1 MNNVTHTAESRK
13 PAGFWK
19 TSTHVALCWLLLW
32 SQLSQA
38 ALTDLSSVPLAS
50 STSAQVKPNIM
61 YLMDTSG
68 SMAWS
73 HMPDDEETNIAKVG
87 YKNNLCNTMYY
98 NPNSNYTLPK
108 KADGTNYPTPSF
120 TGAYYDGYVNTATT
134 VNLSTSFRAY
144 DSTTLSGSSNDTAQ
158 AAYYYKYT
166 GGQKLVWHGTP
177 CTQTIGTS
185 PFAASGQSAPASATD
200 TLAPPA
206 PTFTLT
212 NVGASAGSLYTA
224 GLAGN
229 YKYQITAFNNIGESA
244 PSALSSAVAIAAGQG
259 VQIVITD
266 NGGSVPATGYRIYRT
281 AAGGSTTT
289 SIYSVE
295 RAFVNSVPQA
305 TTTMV
310 DLNDPGTWTK
320 VLVNSTSGIAGGDER
335 QNFANWYSY
344 YRTRIMMMKSAATRA
359 FIQLTDSYRVGFI
372 TISPGSPV
380 SSSKYL
386 KISDFD
392 SAQKT
397 SWFSTLT
404 SQGVANST
412 PNREALA
419 RVGRYFAGKTDG
431 INNGIT
437 DDPMQYSCQQN
448 FVILTTDGYWN
459 GNGGVDL
466 TGTAIG
472 NTDGSYSTTPPPA
485 WDGTSDGTSVV
496 TSKSNVYN
504 PNVTCT
510 PRQQRTQQVQ
520 KRTIQNTTS
529 TAQIRQS
536 TAQTLDTR
544 TQTMQARVQ
553 TMQTNTQTMQTNT
566 QTMDTRTQ
574 TLKTATQT
582 QKTATQTVQT
592 KTQTMKTAS
601 QTLKAATQTM
611 KTATQTMKT
620 ATQTMKTATQTM
632 KTATQTLMGSTA
644 TTNGTATMVFTSISS
659 GAVLTAI
666 TINGVNQL
674 NASITST
681 PTGGSAASATARKL
695 NMKNALVAAGL
706 KNGYTIVDSGTCT
719 GAGAPSP
726 YTSCASNTD
735 TYLKIMAPLGSGT
748 TISTLSFSTTVA
760 AITVPATFNNGGVVA
775 GTTTVTPAPADP
787 ATCVAGTV
795 ISGNTRTVTTCTA
808 GPNTF
813 ATAAVQPGT
822 CVAQTAAAGNSWTD
836 ITCAAGPNTFAT
848 AAVAAGTCLAQTAAA
863 GNSWTGI
870 TCTPGPNTLATA
882 AAQPG
887 TCSAQVGA
895 AGNAFTDITCTPG
908 PNTFA
913 IAAVAPGT
921 CLAQTAALGNSWT
934 AITCTPGPNTF
945 ASAAVAAGTCAAQTA
960 AAGNSFTDITC
971 TPGPNTLA
979 TAAAQP
985 GTCSAQLGAAGNS
998 FTDITCTPGP
1008 NTFATA
1014 AVAPGTCLAQTAA
1027 LANSWTNI
1035 TCTAGPNTFA
1045 SAAVQSTTCAAQT
1058 AAVGNGWTTITCT
1071 PGPNTFATAAV
1082 APGTCAAQTELAG
1095 NQWTA
1100 ITCTPGPNTQAATP
1114 ILASS
1119 CAATTAV
1126 VGNGWTTTT
1135 CTPGPNTFATTAV
1148 QPGTCSAQTAGSA
1161 NAFTDITCTPGP
1173 NTFATAA
1180 VQAGTCSAQ
1189 TAAVGNAWTDI
1200 VCTPGPNTQAATAV
1214 QTCGT
1219 QTGAAGNQWT
1229 SITCTPG
1236 PNTLATTAVQTCA
1249 PQTAAAGNAWTTI
1262 ACTPGPNTLA
1272 TTAVQTCGAQT
1283 AAAGNA
1289 WTTIA
1294 CTPGPNT
1301 QASTAV
1307 SSCSAVAAAAGNSWT
1322 ATTCTPGPNTQAAT
1336 GVSSCSPQ
1344 TAAAGNNWTT
1354 ITCTANNTTNVP
1366 VASCSPITA
1375 AAGNAWTTTTC
1386 NTVATGPT
1394 NIGTCAPIAAAAGNS
1409 FTATT
1414 CAVASDTDWVNVTT
1428 CAASNP
1434 GSGPTV
1440 TCQTADTGFVE
1451 VDTCTASSGS
1461 GRTVTC
1467 QNGTANAGRKIQ
1479 YTSTTTVA
1487 TTLLS
1492 GGAPVGSP
1500 ITTTTVGTPVDMTGF
1515 CYQTRSIP
1523 APPAAGVPGP
1533 STPPFPPSGCSAW
1546 PCTVVTNAPSGGS
1559 SGSLADVAAYYY
1571 NTDLRPTMTN
1581 NVPTSGTG
1589 NEADTAN
1596 WQHMTTFTMGLG
1608 LSGTLTY
1615 RSDYKTANVG
1625 DFEDVREVSKL
1636 WPVPV
1641 HDDPTALDDLW
1652 HAAVNGRGQFFSAA
1666 DPDSVVSGLL
1676 NALAGISARVASAAA
1691 AATSNL
1697 EPVAGDNFAYTAKYV
1712 TTKWTGELEAHE
1724 IDLTTGEVKT
1734 AIVWSAQSKLD
1745 AQTRNYCDNRTIYL
1759 FRSGATDNLTN
1770 FTWNTQACDTSGNP
1784 TGAAATG
1791 LNATEQAYFNSSK
1804 VALFSQFGT
1813 MTDGTGSP
1821 ATADQRT
1828 LAAGANMVNYVRG
1841 QRGYEGFVANDQSK
1855 LYRTRDNVLGDIVNA
1870 QPVYVKAPFAS
1881 YLDADYAAYKTAK
1894 STRTPMV
1901 FVAANDGMLHAFYAG
1916 TSTSDTIGGEEAW
1929 TFIPS
1934 MVLPNLYKL
1943 ADTNYSNNHQYSV
1956 DGTPS
1961 VGDIYDSTA
1970 GEWKTLLVAGLNG
1983 GGKGYYALDVTT
1995 PTAPKAMWEFKW
2007 SDTCYDNSNPAS
2019 RAATNG
2025 ADCHIGYTF
2034 SNPILTKARV
2044 KDTNS
2049 DGVIDA
2055 LDTAQWV
2062 VLVTSGYNNVNSP
2075 AKAGDGGGYLY
2086 VLDAATGKIYYKIA
2100 TNVGTAATPSGLN
2113 HINNWVENTLS
2124 DNFTVRVYGGDLLGN
2139 VWRFDINDTLAP
2151 SGREATKV
2159 AELCRGTCN
2168 GLNYQPITTRPELAE
2183 SGGSPM
2189 VFVATGSMLGSTD
2202 LSINTAQSIYGIV
2215 DPISTTP
2222 YVDLRA
2228 SLKPL
2233 TMAQVGSGS
2242 TATRTISC
2250 TGTSAQCNSNAG
2262 WYVDLPLTGERVNV
2276 DMKLQLGTLV
2286 VASNIPANDACSI
2299 GGTSWLNYFNYSTGE
2314 HVANSAGGKVAQ
2326 FLSNSLAVGLNIV
2339 RLPSGKTVVITTTS
2353 DAKQTTVGAP
2363 FDIPPP
2369 SGKRI
2374 SWREIT
2380 Q

>member
-1 MNNVTHTAESRK
+1 MNNATHTAELRK
-13 PAGFWK
+13 PASFWK

-73 HMPDDEETNIAKVG
+73 HMPDDEERHISRVG
-87 YKNNLCNTMYY
+87 YKNNICNSMYY
-98 NPNSNYTLPK
+98 NPNSTYTLPK

-134 VNLSTSFRAY
+134 VDLSASFRAY
-144 DSTTLSGSSNDTAQ
+144 DSSTLSGSSNDTAQ
-158 AAYYYKYT
+158 AAYYYTYS
-166 GGQKLVWHGTP
+166 GGQKLVWHGAP
-177 CTQTIGTS
+177 CTQTIGAS
-185 PFAASGQSAPASATD
+185 PFTASGQSAPGSATD

-206 PTFTLT
+206 PFFTLT

-244 PSALSSAVAIAAGQG
+244 PSALSSAVAIAAGEG

-310 DLNDPGTWTK
+310 DLNNPGTWTK
-320 VLVNSTSGIAGGDER
+320 VLVNSTSGIAGSDER

-359 FIQLTDSYRVGFI
+359 FIQLTDSYRVGLV
-372 TISPGSPV
+372 TISPGNPV

-386 KISDFD
+386 KIDDFN
-392 SAQKT
+392 SAHRT
-397 SWFSTLT
+397 SWFSKLT
-404 SQGVANST
+404 SQTVANST

-419 RVGRYFAGKTDG
+419 RVGRHFAGKTDG
-431 INNGIT
+431 INSGMA

-459 GNGGVDL
+459 GNAGVDL
-466 TGTAIG
+466 TGSAIG
-472 NTDGSYSTTPPPA
+472 NADGSYSATPPPM
-485 WDGTSDGTSVV
+485 WDGASDGTSVV
-496 TSKSNVYN
+496 TTKSNVYN

-510 PRQQRTQQVQ
+510 ARQQRTQQVQ
-520 KRTIQNTTS
+520 RRTIQNTQS

-536 TAQTLDTR
+536 TAQTLETR
-544 TQTMQARVQ
+544 TQTLETKVQ
-553 TMQTNTQTMQTNT
+553 TLQTRTQTMQTNT

-582 QKTATQTVQT
+582 
-592 KTQTMKTAS
+592 
-601 QTLKAATQTM
+601 
-611 KTATQTMKT
+611 
-620 ATQTMKTATQTM
+620 MKTATQTM
-632 KTATQTLMGSTA
+632 KTATQTLKGTTSTI
-644 TTNGTATMVFTSISS
+644 NGTATIVFTNVSS

-666 TINGVNQL
+666 LINGVDRL
-674 NASITST
+674 NIASITAT
-681 PTGGSAASATARKL
+681 PSGGGGGVSRKL
-695 NMKNALVAAGL
+695 NMKNAIVAAGL
-706 KNGYTIVDSGTCT
+706 TNSYTIAASGTCSAAAT
-719 GAGAPSP
+719 PFPS
-726 YTSCASNTD
+726 CLSNSD
-735 TYLKIMAPLGSGT
+735 TYIKIMAPLGSGT
-748 TISTLSFSTTVA
+748 TITSASLTTTTA
-760 AITVPATFNNGGVVA
+760 SITAPITTSNTGVVA
-775 GTTTVTPAPADP
+775 GTITVTPAPADP
-787 ATCVAGTV
+787 ATCAAGTL

-813 ATAAVQPGT
+813 ATAAVQSTT
-822 CVAQTAAAGNSWTD
+822 CPS
-836 ITCAAGPNTFAT
+836 
-848 AAVAAGTCLAQTAAA
+848 
-863 GNSWTGI
+863 S
-870 TCTPGPNTLATA
+870 
-882 AAQPG
+882 QPA
-887 TCSAQVGA
+887 S
-895 AGNAFTDITCTPG
+895 
-908 PNTFA
+908 
-913 IAAVAPGT
+913 
-921 CLAQTAALGNSWT
+921 LGNSWT
-934 AITCTPGPNTF
+934 ATTCAPGPNTF
-945 ASAAVAAGTCAAQTA
+945 ASAAVQAGTCAAQTETA
-960 AAGNSFTDITC
+960 
-971 TPGPNTLA
+971 PN
-979 TAAAQP
+979 
-985 GTCSAQLGAAGNS
+985 
-998 FTDITCTPGP
+998 
-1008 NTFATA
+1008 
-1014 AVAPGTCLAQTAA
+1014 
-1027 LANSWTNI
+1027 
-1035 TCTAGPNTFA
+1035 
-1045 SAAVQSTTCAAQT
+1045 
-1058 AAVGNGWTTITCT
+1058 WTTITCT

-1082 APGTCAAQTELAG
+1082 QPGTCAAQTG
-1095 NQWTA
+1095 TA
-1100 ITCTPGPNTQAATP
+1100 PN
-1114 ILASS
+1114 
-1119 CAATTAV
+1119 
-1126 VGNGWTTTT
+1126 WTT
-1135 CTPGPNTFATTAV
+1135 
-1148 QPGTCSAQTAGSA
+1148 
-1161 NAFTDITCTPGP
+1161 IT
-1173 NTFATAA
+1173 
-1180 VQAGTCSAQ
+1180 
-1189 TAAVGNAWTDI
+1189 
-1200 VCTPGPNTQAATAV
+1200 CTPGPNTQAATAV
-1214 QTCGT
+1214 QTCSPVT
-1219 QTGAAGNQWT
+1219 ATAPNWT
-1229 SITCTPG
+1229 AVTCTPG
-1236 PNTLATTAVQTCA
+1236 PNTLAATAVSSCSPVTAIA
-1249 PQTAAAGNAWTTI
+1249 PTWTT
-1262 ACTPGPNTLA
+1262 
-1272 TTAVQTCGAQT
+1272 TT
-1283 AAAGNA
+1283 
-1289 WTTIA
+1289 

-1301 QASTAV
+1301 QAATAV
-1307 SSCSAVAAAAGNSWT
+1307 SSCSPVTAIAPTWTTTTCAPGPNTQAATAVSSCSPVT
-1322 ATTCTPGPNTQAAT
+1322 ATAPNWTTTSCAAGPNTQAAT
-1336 GVSSCSPQ
+1336 GVSSCSPVSA
-1344 TAAAGNNWTT
+1344 TAPTWTAT
-1354 ITCTANNTTNVP
+1354 TCSNATTTNVP
-1366 VASCSPITA
+1366 VASCSPAIA
-1375 AAGNAWTTTTC
+1375 AAGNAWVTTTC

-1394 NIGTCAPIAAAAGNS
+1394 NIGTCTPIVAGAGNS

-1414 CAVASDTDWVNVTT
+1414 CAVASDTNWVDVSS
-1428 CAASNP
+1428 CSASNP

-1451 VDTCTASSGS
+1451 VDSCTASSGS

-1500 ITTTTVGTPVDMTGF
+1500 ITTTTVGSPVDVTGI

-1546 PCTVVTNAPSGGS
+1546 PCTVVTSAPSGGS

-1571 NTDLRPTMTN
+1571 NTDLRPTMTD

-1589 NEADTAN
+1589 TEADTAN

-1625 DFEDVREVSKL
+1625 DFQDVREVAKL

-1641 HDDPTALDDLW
+1641 NDDPTALDDLW

-1724 IDLTTGEVKT
+1724 IDLSTGEVKT
-1734 AIVWSAQSKLD
+1734 AIIWSAQSKLD
-1745 AQTRNYCDNRTIYL
+1745 ARTRNYCDNRAIYL

-1770 FTWNTQACDTSGNP
+1770 LTWNTQTCDVSGNP
-1784 TGAAATG
+1784 TGTAVTD
-1791 LNATEQAYFNSSK
+1791 LNATEQANFNSSK
-1804 VALFSQFGT
+1804 VALFSQYGS

-1821 ATADQRT
+1821 VTADQRG

-1841 QRGYEGFVANDQSK
+1841 QRGYENFVANDQSK
-1855 LYRTRDNVLGDIVNA
+1855 LYRTRENVLGDIVNA

-1881 YLDADYAAYKTAK
+1881 YTDSGYSAYKTAK

-1916 TSTSDTIGGEEAW
+1916 TSTSDTTGGEEAW

-1961 VGDIYDSTA
+1961 VGDFYDSTA

-1995 PTAPKAMWEFKW
+1995 PAAPKAMWEFKW
-2007 SDTCYDNSNPAS
+2007 SDTCYDDSNPAS
-2019 RAATNG
+2019 RASTGG

-2034 SNPILTKARV
+2034 SNPILSKARV

-2055 LDTAQWV
+2055 LDTEQWV

-2075 AKAGDGGGYLY
+2075 AKAGDGLGYLY
-2086 VLDAATGKIYYKIA
+2086 VLDAATGKIYFKIA
-2100 TNVGTAATPSGLN
+2100 TTAGSATTPSGLN
-2113 HINNWVENTLS
+2113 HINNWVENTLA
-2124 DNFTVRVYGGDLLGN
+2124 DNSTVRVYGGDLLGN
-2139 VWRFDINDTLAP
+2139 VWRFDINDTIAP

-2159 AELCRGTCN
+2159 AELCTGTCN

-2242 TATRTISC
+2242 SATRTISC
-2250 TGTSAQCNSNAG
+2250 TGTSAQCNSTAG

-2286 VASNIPANDACSI
+2286 VASNIPATDACSI
-2299 GGTSWLNYFNYSTGE
+2299 GGTSWLNFFNYGTGE

-2353 DAKQTTVGAP
+2353 DAKQTTIGAP